1 MLECWEWDEKK
12 RPTFY
17 QLVDLFKNNNINSSN
32 SCHTIRKSIS
42 IDDHQTNNENVV
54 QF

>member
-1 MLECWEWDEKK
+1 MLECWEWDENK

-17 QLVDLFKNNNINSSN
+17 QLVDLLKNINNSN
-32 SCHTIRKSIS
+32 SCSTLRKSIS
-42 IDDHQTNNENVV
+42 IDNHQTNNENVV